1 MNIVKKKYW
10 ILLIVIILGSGC
22 ATSSYSVGTD
32 FSSVNIDRIVK
43 GKTTSQEM
51 IQLFGEPFSKSVVSA
66 EDEKWMYMYSKG
78 TAKAQSYV
86 ITMKV
91 ETTGTQKMLDVL
103 IKNGVVINFAYTEK
117 DNPYDMHV
125 N

>member
-1 MNIVKKKYW
+1 MKHQVNGLMV
-10 ILLIVIILGSGC
+10 LIFIILASGC

-32 FSSVNIDRIVK
+32 FSSVNIDKIVK